1 MKLENNDF
9 IFVLV
14 QFVLFFVYVID
25 VKIVSIGW
33 LPFINRIGLFT
44 FVLGVLIVLVALLQ
58 LNKNLSPF
66 PTPKLNSKLVKTGL
80 YKFIRHPLYAG
91 ILYVV
96 FGYGLYIG
104 SIFKLIV
111 ATTIYILFYFK
122 TKYEEEKLLE
132 FFDEY
137 KAYKVATGRFFPKKI
152 LINCFKNILV

>member
-9 IFVLV
+9 LFVLV
-14 QFVLFFVYVID
+14 QFILFFVYVID

-44 FVLGVLIVLVALLQ
+44 FVLGVLIVFISLLQ

-80 YKFIRHPLYAG
+80 YKFIRHPIYAG
-91 ILYVV
+91 ILCVV

-104 SIFKLIV
+104 SFFKLII
-111 ATTIYILFYFK
+111 ATTIYMLFYFK
-122 TKYEEEKLLE
+122 TKYEEEKLQE
-132 FFDEY
+132 FFEEY
-137 KAYKVATGRFFPKKI
+137 KVYKATTGRFFPRI
-152 LINCFKNILV
+152 F

>member
-9 IFVLV
+9 LFVLV

-44 FVLGVLIVLVALLQ
+44 FVLGVLIVFISLLQ

-80 YKFIRHPLYAG
+80 YKFIRHPIYTG
-91 ILYVV
+91 ILCVV

-104 SIFKLIV
+104 SIFKLII
-111 ATTIYILFYFK
+111 ATTIYMLFYFK
-122 TKYEEEKLLE
+122 TKYEEEKLQE
-132 FFDEY
+132 FFEEY
-137 KAYKVATGRFFPKKI
+137 KVYKATTGRFFPRI
-152 LINCFKNILV
+152 F

>member
-9 IFVLV
+9 LFVLV
-14 QFVLFFVYVID
+14 QFALFFVYVID

-104 SIFKLIV
+104 SVFKLII

-137 KAYKVATGRFFPKKI
+137 KVYKVATGRFFPRI
-152 LINCFKNILV
+152 F

>member
-9 IFVLV
+9 LFVLV

-25 VKIVSIGW
+25 VKIGSIGW

-104 SIFKLIV
+104 SVFKLII

-137 KAYKVATGRFFPKKI
+137 KAYKVATGRFFPKI
-152 LINCFKNILV
+152 F